1 MNRFLLQTGERWL
14 NRQVAES
21 TAAQAEL
28 RALDGRSM
36 AVHVEGLGISLC
48 LIVSDGQLRVENRL
62 DAASVTLRGTPGA
75 LAALLRRDR
84 DRPLAG
90 QFRES
95 GAELTGSIDVAER
108 FAEMIRLARPDLEEE
123 LSRWIGDVPAHELVN
138 ATRHVADW
146 ALDTGRTMEQN
157 TAEYLQEESGT
168 LPASAEMRA
177 FAEDVQDLRDDV
189 ERLAARIDRLARL
202 ARGGDRDNRDHRGT
216 HR

>member
-1 MNRFLLQTGERWL
+1 MNRFILQAGERWL

-36 AVHVEGLGISLC
+36 AVHVEGLGLTLC
-48 LIVSDGQLRVENRL
+48 LIASDGQLCVEDRIEG
-62 DAASVTLRGTPGA
+62 ASVTLRGTPGA
-75 LAALLRRDR
+75 LATLLRRDR

-108 FAEMIRLARPDLEEE
+108 FAELIRLARPDLEEE
-123 LSRWIGDVPAHELVN
+123 LSRWVGDIPAHEVAN

-146 ALDTGRTMEQN
+146 ALDTGRAMERN

-189 ERLAARIDRLARL
+189 ERLAARIDRLVAPAR
-202 ARGGDRDNRDHRGT
+202 RGGGRTGMGR
-216 HR
+216 

>member
-28 RALDGRSM
+28 QALDGRSM
-36 AVHVEGLGISLC
+36 AVHVEGLGLSLC
-48 LIVSDGQLRVENRL
+48 LTASNGQLRVEDRF
-62 DAASVTLRGTPGA
+62 DSASVTLRGTPGA

-108 FAEMIRLARPDLEEE
+108 FAELIRLARPDLEEE
-123 LSRWIGDVPAHELVN
+123 LSRWIGDIPAHELVN

-146 ALDTGRTMEQN
+146 ALDTGRAMERN

-168 LPASAEMRA
+168 LPASAEIRA
-177 FAEDVQDLRDDV
+177 FTEDVQDLRDDV
-189 ERLAARIDRLARL
+189 ERLAARIDRLVAPAR
-202 ARGGDRDNRDHRGT
+202 RGDRGDRTGAGR
-216 HR
+216 

>member
-36 AVHVEGLGISLC
+36 AVHVEGMGLSLC
-48 LIVSDGQLRVENRL
+48 LIASDGQLRVEQRVEG
-62 DAASVTLRGTPGA
+62 ASVTLRGTPGA
-75 LAALLRRDR
+75 LLTLMRRDR
-84 DRPLAG
+84 ERPLAG

-123 LSRWIGDVPAHELVN
+123 LSRWIGDVPAHGL
-138 ATRHVADW
+138 ATTARRVADW
-146 ALDTGRTMEQN
+146 TLDTGRALEQN

-168 LPASAEMRA
+168 LPTSVEVRA

-189 ERLAARIDRLARL
+189 ERLAARIERLA
-202 ARGGDRDNRDHRGT
+202 ARTDRNGT
-216 HR
+216 RR